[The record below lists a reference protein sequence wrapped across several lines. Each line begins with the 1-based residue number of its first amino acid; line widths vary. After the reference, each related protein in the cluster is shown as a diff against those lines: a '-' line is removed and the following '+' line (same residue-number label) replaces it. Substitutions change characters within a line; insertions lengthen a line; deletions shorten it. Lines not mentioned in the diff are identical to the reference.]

1 MREPKVL
8 VEGDGVP
15 REMMIGGETQR
26 LDTSELY
33 GLIEKSEGIEAAQR
47 FASGTPGT
55 GLPQLEEE
63 VVVENTAI
71 VFPIAPRST
80 RLRDFMLGGVI
91 SLSAMIAWYCATQ
104 L

>member
-8 VEGDGVP
+8 VGGDGVP
-15 REMMIGGETQR
+15 REMIGGQTQR

-47 FASGTPGT
+47 FANGTPGT
-55 GLPQLEEE
+55 GLPQLEED
-63 VVVENTAI
+63 VVVEARPAVLPTT
-71 VFPIAPRST
+71 PRST
-80 RLRDFMLGGVI
+80 RLRDFMLGGLI